1 MCGDGNGGGDG
12 DNGGGNGF
20 LVGCLAV
27 GRYPDLYGLGAKS
40 LLRICSSPLLVGR
53 VRQRRRFLQ
62 YSNDSSAPLSR
73 ILPKPK
79 QRLVRPRRSSR
90 YHFHLT
96 APGPGIFFMSRPKK
110 NHFLQVHCIPLQVHH
125 FSMSATPTVM
135 LTLTNP
141 RWGI

>member
-12 DNGGGNGF
+12 DNGGENGF
-20 LVGCLAV
+20 LGGCLAV

-53 VRQRRRFLQ
+53 VRQRRFLQ
-62 YSNDSSAPLSR
+62 CNDSAPLSR
-73 ILPKPK
+73 ILPPK
-79 QRLVRPRRSSR
+79 LQRLVRPRRSSR

-110 NHFLQVHCIPLQVHH
+110 IISYRYTAFRFKCTISPCQRHQQLC
-125 FSMSATPTVM
+125 
-135 LTLTNP
+135 
-141 RWGI
+141 